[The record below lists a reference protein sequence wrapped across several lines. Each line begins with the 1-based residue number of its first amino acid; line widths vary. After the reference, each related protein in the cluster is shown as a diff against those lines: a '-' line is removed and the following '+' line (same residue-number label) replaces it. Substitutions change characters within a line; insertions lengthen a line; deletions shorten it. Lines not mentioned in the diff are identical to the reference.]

1 MDKQPHNGK
10 RHTNSAEQPKKN
22 NAYNWKKIILFLMA
36 LLVVG
41 ILGVGCGLVAIG
53 ISGDKD
59 VSDIH
64 PPASSQILDMNG
76 NLITNIHATENR
88 TLVTLDKIP
97 KNLQNA
103 FIAVEDNRFYEHS
116 GIDPRGIMRA
126 LYSNIVS
133 GEVAEGGSTITQQL
147 AKNAFLSQERTITRK
162 IQEVFIAIRL
172 EQQYTKDEIL
182 EMYLNQ
188 IYFGRGAYGVQAAA
202 QTYFGKDVSQLNLS
216 ECAMLA
222 GIPRSPNYYSPLNN
236 LSAALERRSE
246 VLDQMVKYNYITADT
261 AARTKQEHLALVNPK
276 EEEQNHTAS
285 YFIDYVTQEMIDK
298 FGADAVYKEGLKIYV
313 TLDMDMQKAAEQAV
327 NNLLPT
333 YYDDANGLKQPQ
345 GALVAIDP
353 TTGYIKAM
361 VGGRGTDQFN
371 RATMAVRQPG
381 SSFKPFTFATALEEN
396 MTPDTTVSNRPF
408 KLGDW
413 QPQNYDRTFSG
424 MVTMRQ
430 TAINSLNVPTV
441 RLAEKVSIDKVLTT
455 AQNLGIS
462 TLVMNSA
469 PGEPNDKNLAAS
481 IGGLTQGVTALD
493 MAGAYSA
500 FANHGI
506 YTKPAA
512 VVKVIDRKGK
522 VIYENKPE
530 TKQAISERTATLL
543 TSMLQDVIAR
553 GTGTGAKINRPAAGK
568 TGTTDNYQDAWFAG
582 YTPNLVTVVW
592 MGCDDNAQMPGITG
606 GTVPAKIWQN
616 FMNAALKNVP
626 AKNFDGTNTSI
637 SNPVT
642 SVETKEETAD
652 KRPERTR
659 EDRNNLPRRDNERRE
674 DNPDEMNREQ
684 MPEMPQEEP
693 ALPEE
698 RQYEQE
704 FAEPEPQRQ
713 NTPAPSLQQGKGFN

>member
-1 MDKQPHNGK
+1 MDKEPHNGK
-10 RHTNSAEQPKKN
+10 RHTNPAKQPKKN
-22 NAYNWKKIILFLMA
+22 SSFSLKKILLFMISLII
-36 LLVVG
+36 VVF
-41 ILGVGCGLVAIG
+41 LGVGCGLVAIG
-53 ISGDKD
+53 MSGDKD

-64 PPASSQILDMNG
+64 PPASSQIFDMNG

-88 TLVTLDKIP
+88 TLVSLDKIP

-103 FIAVEDNRFYEHS
+103 FIAVEDNRFYEHN
-116 GIDPRGIMRA
+116 GVDPRGILRA
-126 LYSNIVS
+126 LYSNVVS
-133 GEVAEGGSTITQQL
+133 GEVAQGGSTITQQL
-147 AKNAFLSQERTITRK
+147 AKNAFLSQDRTITRK
-162 IQEVFIAIRL
+162 IQEFFIALRL

-202 QTYFGKDVSQLNLS
+202 QTYFGKDVDQLNLS

-236 LSAALERRSE
+236 LSAAMERRSE
-246 VLDQMVKYNYITADT
+246 VLDQMVKYDYITPDMAVK
-261 AARTKQEHLALVNPK
+261 TKREQLQLVNPK
-276 EEEQNHTAS
+276 EEEQNNTAS

-313 TLDMDMQKAAEQAV
+313 SIDMNMQKAAEQSI
-327 NNLLPT
+327 NTLLPT

-345 GALVAIDP
+345 GALIAIDP

-381 SSFKPFTFATALEEN
+381 SSFKPFTFATALEAN
-396 MTPDTTVSNRPF
+396 MTPDTTIEDKPF

-413 QPQNYDRTFSG
+413 QPQNYNRTFSG
-424 MVTMRQ
+424 TVTMRQ

-441 RLAEKVSIDKVLTT
+441 RLAEKVSIDKVLAT

-481 IGGLTQGVTALD
+481 IGGLTQGVTVLD

-506 YTKPAA
+506 YTKPTAI
-512 VVKVIDRKGK
+512 VKVIDRKGK

-530 TKQAISERTATLL
+530 TKQVLSERTATLL
-543 TSMLQDVIAR
+543 TDMLQDVITR

-568 TGTTDNYQDAWFAG
+568 TGTTDDYQDAWFAG

-592 MGCDDNAQMPGITG
+592 MGCDDNAQMPGVTG
-606 GTVPAKIWQN
+606 GTIPAKIWQN
-616 FMNAALKNVP
+616 FMNAALQNVP
-626 AKNFDGTNTSI
+626 AKNFDGSDTSI

-642 SVETKEETAD
+642 SVESEEETT
-652 KRPERTR
+652 TR
-659 EDRNNLPRRDNERRE
+659 ERRPSRDRDNTPRRDGQHQDGNNEQHRRPVNE
-674 DNPDEMNREQ
+674 ATPDEQ
-684 MPEMPQEEP
+684 EP
-693 ALPEE
+693 APEVGPS
-698 RQYEQE
+698 YEQE
-704 FAEPEPQRQ
+704 AIEPERQ
-713 NTPAPSLQQGKGFN
+713 NIPAPSIQQGKGLN

>member
-1 MDKQPHNGK
+1 MANGILIPL
-10 RHTNSAEQPKKN
+10 NSRKN

-441 RLAEKVSIDKVLTT
+441 RLAEKFPSIK
-455 AQNLGIS
+455 
-462 TLVMNSA
+462 
-469 PGEPNDKNLAAS
+469 
-481 IGGLTQGVTALD
+481 
-493 MAGAYSA
+493 Y
-500 FANHGI
+500 
-506 YTKPAA
+506 
-512 VVKVIDRKGK
+512 
-522 VIYENKPE
+522 
-530 TKQAISERTATLL
+530 
-543 TSMLQDVIAR
+543 
-553 GTGTGAKINRPAAGK
+553 
-568 TGTTDNYQDAWFAG
+568 
-582 YTPNLVTVVW
+582 
-592 MGCDDNAQMPGITG
+592 
-606 GTVPAKIWQN
+606 
-616 FMNAALKNVP
+616 
-626 AKNFDGTNTSI
+626 
-637 SNPVT
+637 
-642 SVETKEETAD
+642 
-652 KRPERTR
+652 
-659 EDRNNLPRRDNERRE
+659 
-674 DNPDEMNREQ
+674 
-684 MPEMPQEEP
+684 
-693 ALPEE
+693 
-698 RQYEQE
+698 
-704 FAEPEPQRQ
+704 
-713 NTPAPSLQQGKGFN
+713 